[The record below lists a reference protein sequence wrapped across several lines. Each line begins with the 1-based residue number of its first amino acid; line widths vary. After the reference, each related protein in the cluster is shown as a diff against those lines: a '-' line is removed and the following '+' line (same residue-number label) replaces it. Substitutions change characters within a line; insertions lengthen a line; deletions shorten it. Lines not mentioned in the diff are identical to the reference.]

1 MKQKL
6 LLNALILLASIFS
19 VQNAVAQGQDIVKD
33 STGLLGDNFC
43 LEGAL
48 TLFKQASSLEAFEEA
63 LNREGNNINN
73 LDLNEDG
80 EIDYVRVVDNMEG
93 NLHAIALQVPFSKSE
108 SQDIAVIAIEKTG
121 DEQAVLQIIGD
132 ETLYGE
138 DYFVEPF
145 DEGAS
150 GGNGGPSADLEFRR
164 VVVNVWLWPSVR
176 FIYRPGY
183 RVWVSPFGW
192 GVYPR
197 WWRPW
202 RPRPWRVFYPRTVV
216 YRPRYHVVR
225 TPRVVRAHR
234 VYTPRRTTSR
244 VVVAKSTT
252 RVRTTAR
259 GTTVTKTSTPRR
271 TTVTKTSTTVGKK
284 NNGTVGARKK
294 TTTVSKTNRGKTTT
308 TRKRTTTTKA
318 KKKGNTVT
326 RSRTKTTKTRKRKKN

>member
-1 MKQKL
+1 MKQNL
-6 LLNALILLASIFS
+6 LLNALILFAFIFS
-19 VQNAVAQGQDIVKD
+19 AQSIAAQNDDISQD
-33 STGLLGDNFC
+33 STGLLGDNFS

-48 TLFKQASSLEAFEEA
+48 TLFKQAPSLEAFEEA
-63 LNREGNNINN
+63 LNKEDNNVNN

-93 NLHAIALQVPFSKSE
+93 DLHAIALQVPISSSE

-121 DEQAVLQIIGD
+121 NEQAVLQIIGD

-150 GGNGGPSADLEFRR
+150 GGNGGPNADLEFRR
-164 VVVNVWLWPSVR
+164 IVVNVWLWPSVR
-176 FIYRPGY
+176 YIYRPGY
-183 RVWVSPFGW
+183 RVWVSPFRW

-202 RPRPWRVFYPRTVV
+202 RPSPWRVFYPRTVV

-244 VVVAKSTT
+244 VVVARSTT
-252 RVRTTAR
+252 RVRTT
-259 GTTVTKTSTPRR
+259 PRR
-271 TTVTKTSTTVGKK
+271 TTVTRTTTTVGKK
-284 NNGTVGARKK
+284 RNGTVGAKKK
-294 TTTVSKTNRGKTTT
+294 TTTVSKTKRGKTTT

-318 KKKGNTVT
+318 RKKGNTVT
-326 RSRTKTTKTRKRKKN
+326 RSRTKTTKTRKRRKN

>member
-1 MKQKL
+1 MKQNL
-6 LLNALILLASIFS
+6 LLNALILFAFIFS
-19 VQNAVAQGQDIVKD
+19 AQSIAAQNDDISQD
-33 STGLLGDNFC
+33 STGLLGDNFS

-48 TLFKQASSLEAFEEA
+48 TLFKQAASLEAFEEA
-63 LNREGNNINN
+63 LNKEDNNVNN

-93 NLHAIALQVPFSKSE
+93 DLHAIALQVPISSSE

-121 DEQAVLQIIGD
+121 DEQAILQIIGD

-164 VVVNVWLWPSVR
+164 IVVNVWLWPSVR

-183 RVWVSPFGW
+183 SVWVSPFRW

-202 RPRPWRVFYPRTVV
+202 RPSPWRVFYPRTVV

-244 VVVAKSTT
+244 VVVARSTT
-252 RVRTTAR
+252 RVRTT
-259 GTTVTKTSTPRR
+259 PRR
-271 TTVTKTSTTVGKK
+271 TTVTRTTTTVGKK
-284 NNGTVGARKK
+284 RNGTVGAKKK
-294 TTTVSKTNRGKTTT
+294 TTTVSKTKRGKTTT

-318 KKKGNTVT
+318 RKKGNTVT
-326 RSRTKTTKTRKRKKN
+326 RSRTKTSKTRKRRKN

>member
-1 MKQKL
+1 MKQNL
-6 LLNALILLASIFS
+6 LLNALILFAFIFS
-19 VQNAVAQGQDIVKD
+19 AQSIAAQNDDISQD
-33 STGLLGDNFC
+33 STGLLGDNFS

-48 TLFKQASSLEAFEEA
+48 TLFKQAASLEAFEEA
-63 LNREGNNINN
+63 LNKEDNNVNN

-93 NLHAIALQVPFSKSE
+93 DLHAIALQVPISSSE

-121 DEQAVLQIIGD
+121 DEQAILQIIGD

-138 DYFVEPF
+138 DYFVEPL

-164 VVVNVWLWPSVR
+164 IVVNVWLWPSVR

-183 RVWVSPFGW
+183 SVWVSPFRW

-202 RPRPWRVFYPRTVV
+202 RPSPWRVFYPRTVV

-244 VVVAKSTT
+244 VVVARSTT
-252 RVRTTAR
+252 RVRTT
-259 GTTVTKTSTPRR
+259 PRR
-271 TTVTKTSTTVGKK
+271 TTVTRTTTTVGKK
-284 NNGTVGARKK
+284 RNGTVGAKKK
-294 TTTVSKTNRGKTTT
+294 TTTVSKTKRGKTTT

-318 KKKGNTVT
+318 RKKGNTVT
-326 RSRTKTTKTRKRKKN
+326 RSRTKTSKTRKRRKN